1 MQLIY
6 PGTKISTLEEVFEF
20 ADCADPWHQI
30 RWNIESKINPVN
42 PNTTL
47 GVDDFVTK
55 QHAVFVASSY
65 PPSSITVCFSS
76 SLSDTLPKNH
86 F

>member
-1 MQLIY
+1 MQLTY

-20 ADCADPWHQI
+20 ADCADPKHQI
-30 RWNIESKINPVN
+30 RWNIESKISPVN

-65 PPSSITVCFSS
+65 IPSSIMVCFFSS
-76 SLSDTLPKNH
+76 SI
-86 F
+86 